1 MHLSS
6 YTERTAV
13 HGQES
18 FENNSMKIVSPK
30 VLILSKGAKIRLSLS
45 PSGSILKYMP
55 FVAVK
60 QD

>member
-1 MHLSS
+1 
-6 YTERTAV
+6 
-13 HGQES
+13 
-18 FENNSMKIVSPK
+18 MKIVSPK

-45 PSGSILKYMP
+45 PSGSILKFMP